1 MANARDVAKASGVSV
16 ATVSYILNNKPINI
30 RPETRARVLQAM
42 RDLDY
47 RATAAPKRHK
57 HSRLDI
63 GVVFANSPHIR
74 LLEQPYFNQ
83 ILDGV
88 VYTGTTHHHNI
99 TLFCDPSW
107 GDVRKSLRLYC
118 DGRCDGLLLLGPDV
132 TDGLVDAILE
142 RGLPF
147 VMVNSGA
154 LGERMPSVDID
165 HDHAGYLVGNYLCGR
180 GHSRI
185 AILPGESHKASSLHR
200 VQGCLRALAGEGHTC
215 PDNWMPPGGYN
226 RESGYARTMELFAH
240 GVTADSPTALFCC
253 NDSIA
258 QGAYMAFRELGVR
271 VPGDVSVIG
280 FDDVVFAEHM
290 DPPLTTVRQPL
301 QQIGERATDILID
314 QIRQDS
320 NSRIVQKEVL
330 PVEIVERCSVSLPRP

>member
-1 MANARDVAKASGVSV
+1 LANARDVAKASGVSV

-57 HSRLDI
+57 HTRLDI
-63 GVVFANSPHIR
+63 GVVFANAHIR

-83 ILDGV
+83 MLDGI
-88 VYTGTTHHHNI
+88 VYTGTIHHHNI

-118 DGRCDGLLLLGPDV
+118 DGRCDGLLLLGPDL

-165 HDHAGYLVGNYLCGR
+165 HDHAGYLVGKYLCGR
-180 GHSRI
+180 GHRRI
-185 AILPGESHKASSLHR
+185 AILPGESHKASSIRR
-200 VQGCLRALAGEGHTC
+200 VEGCLRALKDEGNVC
-215 PDNWMPPGGYN
+215 PDGWMPPGCYN
-226 RESGYARTMELFAH
+226 WESGYARTKELFAR
-240 GVTADSPTALFCC
+240 GVAADSPTALFCC
-253 NDSIA
+253 NDAIA
-258 QGAYMAFRELGVR
+258 QGAYIAFRELNIH
-271 VPGDVSVIG
+271 VPADVSVIG

-314 QIRQDS
+314 QIRQEA
-320 NSRIVQKEVL
+320 NRRTVQKEVF
-330 PVEIVERCSVSLPRP
+330 PVEIMERASVSTPRDV